1 MNEDN
6 KIVKIN
12 QIYIYVL
19 DIYIIQLRAIFKDIN
34 NFIDVIGNEQL
45 ISDAYK
51 YLDVIYYS
59 DRILEKLDNLK
70 NDMKGTLSGGEK

>member
-12 QIYIYVL
+12 QL
-19 DIYIIQLRAIFKDIN
+19 DIYILDIYITQLHAIFKDIN
-34 NFIDVIGNEQL
+34 NFIDVIGNKKL
-45 ISDAYK
+45 INDAYK
-51 YLDVIYYS
+51 YSDVIYYS
-59 DRILEKLDNLK
+59 DRILEKLHNLK

>member
-12 QIYIYVL
+12 QIDIYVL
-19 DIYIIQLRAIFKDIN
+19 DIYITQLRAIFKDIN
-34 NFIDVIGNEQL
+34 KFIDVIGDKKL
-45 ISDAYK
+45 INDAYK
-51 YLDVIYYS
+51 YSDIIYYS